1 MLLLSSLIEK
11 VISDP
16 DNEQLL
22 TNTAEEVKKLCS
34 HFPAPGLEH
43 LH

>member
-1 MLLLSSLIEK
+1 MLLISNFIEK
-11 VISDP
+11 VISSSE
-16 DNEQLL
+16 NEDLL
-22 TNTAEEVKKLCS
+22 LRTAEEVRQLCS